1 MSNLFRYRQSLIY
14 RATLRE
20 INQVLSR

>member
-1 MSNLFRYRQSLIY
+1 MSNLFRYGQSLIY

-20 INQVLSR
+20 INEVLSR